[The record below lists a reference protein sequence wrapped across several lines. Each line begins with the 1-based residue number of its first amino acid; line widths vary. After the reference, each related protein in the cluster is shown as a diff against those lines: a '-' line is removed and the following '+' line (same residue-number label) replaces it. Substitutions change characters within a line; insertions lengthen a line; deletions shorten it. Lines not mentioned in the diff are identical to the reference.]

1 MAQAPSTPDSTTRRT
16 VWGLARDAC
25 LSADTIRR
33 ARSDGYGVYDATE
46 GGLGGADPSAVFD
59 CTVYSY
65 GLAAEGGDGG
75 LSVWDR

>member
-16 VWGLARDAC
+16 VLGLARDTC
-25 LSADTIRR
+25 LSAETIAR
-33 ARSDGYGVYDATE
+33 ARRSGYGVYDATG

-59 CTVYSY
+59 CTVYTY
-65 GLAAEGGDGG
+65 GLAANGGDGG

>member
-16 VWGLARDAC
+16 VLGLARDAC
-25 LSADTIRR
+25 LSGDTIRR

-46 GGLGGADPSAVFD
+46 NGIRDGAVYD

-65 GLAAEGGDGG
+65 GLAVNGGDGG